1 MHTVSSARYGWRGSR
16 LRVTAVCMNTSPS
29 IPLRAWFDLLLL
41 ALIWG
46 AIFLVIEFALRGL
59 TPLWAVVHRVF
70 WATIALWLIALWRGY
85 RPPKTAAIWVG
96 FMVMGAL
103 NNAIPF
109 SLITWAQVEIESGL
123 ASIFNATTAFFGIT
137 VAAAFLA
144 DERLT
149 AQRIAG
155 VVLGIAGVAVIMGVN
170 ALTSFDPRNLAQL
183 AILGAALSY
192 AFAGVWARKR
202 LSGLTPLISAAGM
215 LTGSSLIM
223 IPLAW
228 VAEGPPATSFSV
240 ETIGAIIYMS
250 MFGTVAAYLLYYR
263 ILAAAGSGNLML
275 VTVIMP
281 PISIWL
287 GWLVLGET
295 LTTEA
300 LIGCAMIIAGLVVLD
315 GRLWRF
321 VRR

>member
-1 MHTVSSARYGWRGSR
+1 
-16 LRVTAVCMNTSPS
+16 MNTNTS
-29 IPLRAWFDLLLL
+29 IPLRAWVDLILL

-70 WATIALWLIALWRGY
+70 WAMLALWAYALLRGH
-85 RPPKTAAIWVG
+85 RPPASTRIWFG
-96 FMVMGAL
+96 FLVMGAL

-123 ASIFNATTAFFGIT
+123 ASILNATTAFFGIT
-137 VAAAFLA
+137 VAAALLA

-149 AQRIAG
+149 PARIIG
-155 VVLGIAGVAVIMGVN
+155 VLMGVAGVAIIMGVDL
-170 ALTSFDPRNLAQL
+170 LTGFDPRNLAQL
-183 AILGAALSY
+183 GILGAALSY

-202 LSGLTPLISAAGM
+202 LAGLTPMISAAGM

-228 VAEGPPATSFSV
+228 WAEGAPATSFSG
-240 ETIGAIIYMS
+240 ETIAAIIYMS
-250 MFGTVAAYLLYYR
+250 LFGTVAAYLLYYR

-275 VTVIMP
+275 VTVMMP

-295 LTTEA
+295 LTNEA

-315 GRLWRF
+315 GRLWRA
-321 VRR
+321 VIGGK